1 MTSTTGVAQARTGY
15 C

>member
-1 MTSTTGVAQARTGY
+1 MTSTTGVI